1 MVAVVQRVAEARVS
15 IGEHVVSSIGQ
26 GILILLGIKRGDD
39 QVKGKRLAERCVNL
53 RIFEDA
59 QGKFNYSLKDIEGS
73 ALVVSQFT
81 LIADTSRG
89 RRPSFT
95 EAETPERAEAL
106 YENFITVLGG
116 HGVTTKSGA
125 FGEHMSVSLVN
136 DGPVTII
143 LEE

>member
-1 MVAVVQRVAEARVS
+1 MVAVVQRVTEARVS
-15 IGEHVVSSIGQ
+15 VSEQTISSIGQ
-26 GILILLGIKRGDD
+26 GILILLGIRRGDD
-39 QVKGKRLAERCVNL
+39 QVKAIRLAERCVNL

-59 QGKFNYSLKDIEGS
+59 QGKFNHSLKDVEGN

-81 LIADTSRG
+81 LIANTSRG

-95 EAETPERAEAL
+95 DAEAPERARAI
-106 YENFITVLGG
+106 YEDFVVALGG
-116 HGVTTKSGA
+116 HGVTAKAGA

>member
-1 MVAVVQRVAEARVS
+1 MVAVVQRVAEAKVS
-15 IGEHVVSSIGQ
+15 VREQTISSIGQ
-26 GILILLGIKRGDD
+26 GMLILLGIKKGDD
-39 QVKGKRLAERCVNL
+39 QVKARRLAERCVNL

-59 QGKFNYSLKDIEGS
+59 QGKFNHSLKDIEGS

-95 EAETPERAEAL
+95 DAEAPERARAI
-106 YENFITVLGG
+106 YEDFIATFGS
-116 HGVTTKSGA
+116 HGVTAEGGA
-125 FGEHMSVSLVN
+125 FREHMSVSLVN